1 MTSYSCTF
9 MSNKIWDAE
18 PIWQMYERKE
28 FARVICTIG
37 DFIQNNVTLY
47 TNEQRRISMPEAQ
60 VQFVRDLYDILH
72 EMAESFLKKGGQIP
86 LIVPITKHFEGL
98 RLLRDGNGFRTD
110 FKEMECLANLDY
122 ESDGVSIHEIHI
134 SRTRTY
140 ATEGKLQ
147 NRKIDHL
154 RELSQTID
162 TQDVLVTITDG
173 LHCAYEIS
181 NNSGYRF
188 KPWTF
193 GMGYRDLLDHIVEQI
208 NQPDMG
214 HSIKRAKEKLFGQN
228 WRAYQL
234 HEIARYVYEQT
245 AHPILPLS
253 YSFFAE
259 VGTGNAVEVWN
270 GHLPTILAG
279 TDHPIS
285 LDAGDLETQVKLALS
300 HIAKQIATVH
310 GIV

>member
-1 MTSYSCTF
+1 
-9 MSNKIWDAE
+9 
-18 PIWQMYERKE
+18 
-28 FARVICTIG
+28 
-37 DFIQNNVTLY
+37 
-47 TNEQRRISMPEAQ
+47 
-60 VQFVRDLYDILH
+60 
-72 EMAESFLKKGGQIP
+72 
-86 LIVPITKHFEGL
+86 
-98 RLLRDGNGFRTD
+98 
-110 FKEMECLANLDY
+110 
-122 ESDGVSIHEIHI
+122 
-134 SRTRTY
+134 
-140 ATEGKLQ
+140 
-147 NRKIDHL
+147 
-154 RELSQTID
+154 
-162 TQDVLVTITDG
+162 
-173 LHCAYEIS
+173 
-181 NNSGYRF
+181 
-188 KPWTF
+188 
-193 GMGYRDLLDHIVEQI
+193 MGYRDLLDHIVEQI